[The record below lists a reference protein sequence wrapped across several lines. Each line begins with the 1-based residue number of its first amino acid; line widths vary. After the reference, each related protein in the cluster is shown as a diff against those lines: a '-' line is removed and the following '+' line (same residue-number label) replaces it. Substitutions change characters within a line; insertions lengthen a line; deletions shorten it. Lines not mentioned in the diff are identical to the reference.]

1 MPFEKIST
9 TLVQVLGPKFFV
21 RVSIQ
26 DLTFGCV
33 ESAEINQS
41 AGLSYPQASDE
52 FRCLVAAHLP
62 GTVKAISMTVL
73 KSEQFFKVG
82 IIIKLHQ
89 KFCQPIELL
98 SKKGQILRALQWSN
112 HLQHEILILPAYPQV
127 LGPVNRILK
136 DPEVA
141 THRPSTKLVNAPG
154 GTSWLQIHH
163 ITRGLWFL
171 GGISTS

>member
-9 TLVQVLGPKFFV
+9 TLVHVHGPKPLV

-41 AGLSYPQASDE
+41 AGLSLSYPQASDE

-73 KSEQFFKVG
+73 KSEQFFKVVSVSSSNFSNSSVNP
-82 IIIKLHQ
+82 LNCFQ
-89 KFCQPIELL
+89 KNDK
-98 SKKGQILRALQWSN
+98 S
-112 HLQHEILILPAYPQV
+112 
-127 LGPVNRILK
+127 
-136 DPEVA
+136 
-141 THRPSTKLVNAPG
+141 
-154 GTSWLQIHH
+154 
-163 ITRGLWFL
+163 
-171 GGISTS
+171 